1 LSEEPKRTVANIAPP
16 KTGTAIIAEGLVL
29 QMGSSGKKLMKG
41 EIDMRVLS
49 NLSLTDQVALGH
61 FNYRAKVDGNR
72 YFAHLVDWI
81 LHTAVSIDGK
91 RSDQVIDTIA
101 ASVGGA
107 RRQEYIS
114 KPGWIGRNIT
124 KRDYKEEA
132 AQKGQTII
140 D

>member
-1 LSEEPKRTVANIAPP
+1 MSESDKRTVANIAPP

-29 QMGSSGKKLMKG
+29 QMGSSGKKLMMG

-49 NLSLTDQVALGH
+49 NISPTDQVALGH
-61 FNYRAKVDGNR
+61 FNYRAVVDKNR

-101 ASVGGA
+101 ASVGGS
-107 RRQEYIS
+107 RRSEYVS
-114 KPGWIGRNIT
+114 KPGWVGRNIT
-124 KRDYKEEA
+124 KRSWREDAEK
-132 AQKGQTII
+132 KGQTVI

>member
-1 LSEEPKRTVANIAPP
+1 MSTEEKRTVANIAPP
-16 KTGTAIIAEGLVL
+16 KTGTSIIAEGLVL
-29 QMGSSGKKLMKG
+29 QMGSSGKTLTKG
-41 EIDMRVLS
+41 NIDMRIFS
-49 NLSLTDQVALGH
+49 NISPTDQVALGH
-61 FNYRAKVDGNR
+61 FNYRAVVDKNR

-81 LHTAVSIDGK
+81 LHSAVSIDGK

-114 KPGWIGRNIT
+114 KPGWFKRNIT
-124 KRDYKEEA
+124 KRDWKDDAER
-132 AQKGQTII
+132 KGQTVI

>member
-1 LSEEPKRTVANIAPP
+1 MSEKEKRVVANIAPP

-41 EIDMRVLS
+41 EIDMRILS
-49 NLSLTDQVALGH
+49 NISLSDQDSLGH
-61 FNYRAKVDGNR
+61 FHYRAKVDGNR
-72 YFAHLVDWI
+72 YYDHLVDWI
-81 LHTAVSIDGK
+81 LHSSVSIDGK
-91 RSDQVIDTIA
+91 RSDQVIETIA

-114 KPGWIGRNIT
+114 KPGFIGRHIT
-124 KRDYKEEA
+124 KRSWREDAEK
-132 AQKGQTII
+132 KGQTII